1 MNISPNVKIPSSWK
15 QFLLSLLA
23 TTISIAITFG
33 TAALIDY
40 NKKKNEKR
48 QIVMMVM
55 YDMYTSLKS
64 IEKAD
69 SSISQSMEI
78 QRQLAEDTTQF
89 NSMTTARMGRL
100 IPNVEYTETIE
111 RIFSSNIETIN
122 TVSNVLFT
130 EVVASLYLM
139 RHEYKTMICD
149 AVKQE
154 LQQNRAFST
163 ARGVLDFNYAQ
174 HALLSCGYLKSMQN
188 LFAQAKQMMK
198 VTDGEIEAYSK
209 ERANIENSLEE
220 DGELVEEIN
229 KIIELQRSIDASA
242 AKLKGPK
249 K

>member
-1 MNISPNVKIPSSWK
+1 MNTNVKIPSSWK

-33 TAALIDY
+33 TAALIDH

-55 YDMYTSLKS
+55 YDIYTSLKS

-69 SSISQSMEI
+69 SSIRQSMEI
-78 QRQLAEDTTQF
+78 QRQLAQDTTQF
-89 NSMTTARMGRL
+89 NSLTLVRMGRL
-100 IPNVEYTETIE
+100 IPNVEYTETTE
-111 RIFSSNIETIN
+111 RIFSSSIETIS
-122 TVSNVLFT
+122 TVSNILFT
-130 EVVASLYLM
+130 EIVASLYQV
-139 RHEYKTMICD
+139 RHDYKTMICD

-154 LQQNRAFST
+154 LQQNRTFST
-163 ARGVLDFNYAQ
+163 ARGVLDFDYAQ
-174 HALLSCGYLKSMQN
+174 HALLSCGYLKGMQN

-209 ERANIENSLEE
+209 ERARIENSLKE
-220 DGELVEEIN
+220 DGELDEEIN
-229 KIIELQRSIDASA
+229 KIIELQRNIDASA
-242 AKLKGPK
+242 AKQQDPK

>member
-1 MNISPNVKIPSSWK
+1 MNITPNIKIPSSWK

-64 IEKAD
+64 VEKAD
-69 SSISQSMEI
+69 SSIRQSMEI
-78 QRQLAEDTTQF
+78 QKQLAEDTTQF
-89 NSMTTARMGRL
+89 NSMTTARIGRL
-100 IPNVEYTETIE
+100 IPNIEYTETIE

-139 RHEYKTMICD
+139 RHNYKTMICD
-149 AVKQE
+149 AVQQE
-154 LQQNRAFST
+154 LLQNRAFST

-174 HALLSCGYLKSMQN
+174 HALLSCSYLKSMQN

-209 ERANIENSLEE
+209 ERANIENSLEK

-229 KIIELQRSIDASA
+229 KIIELQRSIDAPA
-242 AKLKGPK
+242 AK
-249 K
+249 

>member
-1 MNISPNVKIPSSWK
+1 MNTNVKIPSSWK

-33 TAALIDY
+33 TAALIEH

-69 SSISQSMEI
+69 SSIRQSMEI
-78 QRQLAEDTTQF
+78 QKQLAEDTTQF
-89 NSMTTARMGRL
+89 NNITMARMGRL
-100 IPNVEYTETIE
+100 IPNIEYTETIE
-111 RIFSSNIETIN
+111 HIFSSNIETIN

-130 EVVASLYLM
+130 ESVASLYLM
-139 RHEYKTMICD
+139 RHNYKTMICD
-149 AVKQE
+149 AVQQE
-154 LQQNRAFST
+154 LQQNIAFST
-163 ARGVLDFNYAQ
+163 ARGILDFDYTQ
-174 HALLSCGYLKSMQN
+174 HALLSCSFLKGMQN
-188 LFAQAKQMMK
+188 LFAQSKQMMK
-198 VTDGEIEAYSK
+198 VTDNEIEAYSK
-209 ERANIENSLEE
+209 ERFKIEKSLEE
-220 DGELVEEIN
+220 DDELVEEIN